1 MEPREEGG
9 ALPQMPSGVWETT
22 EPAETEPRPDYA
34 SWGSR
39 AGAWIIDNL
48 ILLIPWAI
56 AVTFFVAAAVREDD
70 GQNADSLWIIG
81 GLAAAAAVIIPFIYF
96 AILNGNERGQTIGK
110 RATGIRV
117 RKKDGVTPLGTG
129 RALGRYA
136 IVAVVGAFLG
146 PLILVDYLWP
156 LWDDANQTL
165 HDKVVD
171 SIVIRA

>member
-1 MEPREEGG
+1 MEPGEERGG
-9 ALPQMPSGVWETT
+9 LPQMPSGVWETT
-22 EPAETEPRPDYA
+22 DPAETEPRPDYA

-39 AGAWIIDNL
+39 AVAFIIDNL
-48 ILLIPWAI
+48 ILAIPWAI
-56 AVTFFVAAAVREDD
+56 AVTFLVVAAVREDD
-70 GQNADSLWIIG
+70 GRNADSFWVLG
-81 GLAAAAAVIIPFIYF
+81 GLLSLAALIIPFVYF

-136 IVAVVGAFLG
+136 VTAVVTAFFG

-156 LWDDANQTL
+156 LWDADNQAL

-171 SIVIRA
+171 SVVVRA

>member
-1 MEPREEGG
+1 MEPRQGG
-9 ALPQMPSGVWETT
+9 DGLPQMPSGVWETPD
-22 EPAETEPRPDYA
+22 PAQTEPRPDYA

-39 AGAWIIDNL
+39 AGALIIDNL

-56 AVTFFVAAAVREDD
+56 AVTFFIAAAVPEDD
-70 GQNADSLWIIG
+70 AQDADWLWILG
-81 GLAAAAAVIIPFIYF
+81 GLASAAAVIIPFIYF

-117 RKKDGVTPLGTG
+117 RKRDGVTPLGTG
-129 RALGRYA
+129 RALGRFA
-136 IVAVVGAFLG
+136 IVAVIGAFLG

-165 HDKVVD
+165 HDKAVD
-171 SIVIRA
+171 SIVVRA

>member
-1 MEPREEGG
+1 MEPREEGNG
-9 ALPQMPSGVWETT
+9 LPQMPSGVWETT
-22 EPAETEPRPDYA
+22 DPAQTEPRPDYA

-39 AGAWIIDNL
+39 AGAFFIDNL

-56 AVTFFVAAAVREDD
+56 AVTFFVVAAVREDD
-70 GQNADSLWIIG
+70 GRNADSLWILG
-81 GLAAAAAVIIPFIYF
+81 GLVSVAAVIIPFVYF

-117 RKKDGVTPLGTG
+117 RKRDGVTPLGTG

-136 IVAVVGAFLG
+136 LTAVISAFLG

-156 LWDDANQTL
+156 LWDDAKQTL
-165 HDKVVD
+165 HDKAVD
-171 SIVIRA
+171 SIVVRV

>member
-1 MEPREEGG
+1 MEPTDERGG
-9 ALPQMPSGVWETT
+9 LPAMPRGVWETT
-22 EPAETEPRPDYA
+22 EPAETAPTPEYA

-39 AGAWIIDNL
+39 AGAWLIDNL

-56 AVTFFVAAAVREDD
+56 AVTFFVAAGVRDGDD
-70 GQNADSLWIIG
+70 QDADSLWILG
-81 GLAAAAAVIIPFIYF
+81 GLASAAAVIIPFIYF

-136 IVAVVGAFLG
+136 IVAVIGAFLG

-156 LWDDANQTL
+156 LWDDSSQTL

-171 SIVIRA
+171 SIVVRA